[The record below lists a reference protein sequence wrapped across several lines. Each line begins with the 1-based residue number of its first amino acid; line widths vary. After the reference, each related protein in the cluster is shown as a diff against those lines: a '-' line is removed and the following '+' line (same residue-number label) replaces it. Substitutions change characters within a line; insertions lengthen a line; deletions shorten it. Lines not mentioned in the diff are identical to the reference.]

1 MPSAAIRTAN
11 FAMCGMALVAR
22 DFFSWE
28 RNLGL
33 GYAPLSE
40 HILYKGKRTLQRS
53 NAIQMGVR

>member
-1 MPSAAIRTAN
+1 
-11 FAMCGMALVAR
+11 MCGMALVAR